1 VNGGNPI
8 LLSDEIADLPD
19 KTPTPKEQTDTFAGT
34 SLNASWYT
42 LRTPYTEIYTLGATE
57 QGGGGLIFAP
67 NVFNLSDRDVP
78 AAILRK
84 QTSLNMTFSA
94 LTVPLSELAPG
105 QAVGVSAYLSELA
118 HHDIAYGLCRHSRGF
133 CVFTS
138 LMRNGSEIVSA
149 EHLKSR

>member
-1 VNGGNPI
+1 VNGGKPI
-8 LLSDEIADLPD
+8 LLSDEIAGLPD
-19 KTPTPKEQTDTFAGT
+19 RIPTPKEQTDTFAGT
-34 SLNASWYT
+34 ALNASWYT
-42 LRTPYTEIYTLGATE
+42 LRTPYTDIYTLDAAE

-94 LTVPLSELAPG
+94 LTVPLS
-105 QAVGVSAYLSELA
+105 VGVSAYLSELA
-118 HHDIAYGLCRHSRGF
+118 HHDIAYGLCRHSRGS

-138 LMRNGSEIVSA
+138 LIRNGSEIVSG
-149 EHLKSR
+149 SRTRSL